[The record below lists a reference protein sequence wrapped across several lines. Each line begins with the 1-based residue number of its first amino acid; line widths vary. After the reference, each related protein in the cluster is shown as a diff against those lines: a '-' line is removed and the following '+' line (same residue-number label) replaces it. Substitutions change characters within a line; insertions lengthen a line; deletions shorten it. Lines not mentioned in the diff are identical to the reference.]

1 MGRTQ
6 LGEVEQWILLVVL
19 RLGDGAFALDIL
31 RELDREAG
39 HVITR
44 GSLYKTLERLESKG
58 MATWQLEE
66 GSPSR
71 GGHPR
76 RLFTVSEAGLVSL
89 RDGRERLLN
98 LWSGV
103 EGALATANGS
113 ER

>member
-19 RLGDGAFALDIL
+19 RLGEEAFALDVL

-44 GSLYKTLERLESKG
+44 GSLYKTLERLEVKG
-58 MATWQLEE
+58 LASWELEP
-66 GSPSR
+66 GSPAR

-76 RLFTVSEAGLVSL
+76 RLFSVTEAGLASL
-89 RDGRERLLN
+89 REGRVRLLN
-98 LWSGV
+98 LWSGI
-103 EGALATANGS
+103 EGALETEG
-113 ER
+113 